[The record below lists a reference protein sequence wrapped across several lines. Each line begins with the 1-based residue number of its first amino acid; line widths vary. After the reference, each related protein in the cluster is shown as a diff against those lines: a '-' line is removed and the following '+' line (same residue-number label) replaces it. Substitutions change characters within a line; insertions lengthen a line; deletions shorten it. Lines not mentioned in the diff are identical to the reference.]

1 MVTAGGGLGE
11 GLAGVGFFWCGYS
24 GCDSDRLGDGKVA
37 SYDSGKAGGWG
48 TGVGGVLG
56 DRVFV
61 WLCAG
66 GDAVAD
72 FVCGGAG
79 LVEGGYAVFVGEL
92 GGGVCGGDDDLLA
105 E

>member
-1 MVTAGGGLGE
+1 M
-11 GLAGVGFFWCGYS
+11 
-24 GCDSDRLGDGKVA
+24 
-37 SYDSGKAGGWG
+37 
-48 TGVGGVLG
+48 GGVLG